1 LRIGAANMVTIDL
14 QVEIDV
20 LQMLYNIPAGDDEA
34 AFIILKLCVPRPC
47 EGLQNGGMA
56 QLCSNIMM

>member
-1 LRIGAANMVTIDL
+1 MVTIDL

-20 LQMLYNIPAGDDEA
+20 LNLVFNMPSVEDDA

-47 EGLQNGGMA
+47 EGLENGGMPQCFTGFSMA
-56 QLCSNIMM
+56 

>member
-1 LRIGAANMVTIDL
+1 MVTIDL

-20 LQMLYNIPAGDDEA
+20 LQLLFSIPSDGEDA
-34 AFIILKLCVPRPC
+34 AFIILKLCVAWPC

-56 QLCSNIMM
+56 